1 MKKYK
6 KEHYH
11 DVFGDDYDFLLTH
24 DVGLTAVLGCLGYKV
39 YIERKKDTYFAL
51 FRIVIKEGITLDINK
66 YYTESLSVNAYA
78 LTSNIEILSNI
89 VLNPNYYTSV
99 DVQMKSSPVKNKE
112 CIEVIDEKKS
122 PRIDD
127 EDSFDDGT
135 RGYTVENF

>member
-6 KEHYH
+6 QEHYH
-11 DVFGDDYDFLLTH
+11 DVTDDYFNYLLTH
-24 DVGLTAVLGCLGYKV
+24 DVGLAAVLGCLGYKV

-66 YYTESLSVNAYA
+66 YYTESLAVNAYA

-99 DVQMKSSPVKNKE
+99 DVNMKSSPVKNKE
-112 CIEVIDEKKS
+112 CIEVVEDKKS
-122 PRIDD
+122 PEIDD
-127 EDSFDDGT
+127 EYYNDDGI
-135 RGYTVENF
+135 RGYSVENF